1 MKILIVDDHEE
12 NCYLLESILK
22 SAGHTVHA
30 AANGAEALAVLQE
43 GGIDLI
49 VSDILMPVMDGF
61 QLCRKVKGDESLRHI
76 PFIFYTATYT
86 GSKDEEF
93 ALKIGADRFLVKPCE
108 PEVFIAAVEEVLAAH
123 RHGDAPAA
131 APAPEEEVLKL
142 YSERLVRKLE
152 QKMAEAEREIEA
164 RREAERSLRQS
175 EEKYRRIF
183 ENSVVG
189 IFQSTPQGRFIKVN
203 PTFAQMLGYDSP
215 EEVVSAICDI
225 ATQYYVHPEDRR
237 RFQQALEARGHV
249 ENFEF
254 QARRKDGTV
263 VWFSNSARV
272 DRGKDGA
279 IEQYEG
285 IVLDIGER
293 KQAEAERER
302 LQAQL
307 LQAQKLEAV
316 GRLAGGVAHD
326 FNNMIGVIL
335 GYAEIALTRVDPADP
350 THGDLDEILSAARR
364 ATDITRQLLA
374 FARGQTAAPRVLDLN
389 ESVEAT
395 LKMLRRLIGEDI
407 DLAWRPGAGLW
418 SVKFDSSQLDQLLAN
433 LCINA
438 RDAIAGV
445 GKVTIETANVNFNQA
460 FCDDHPGFA
469 VGQYVMLAVSDDGCG
484 MDGETRCHLFEPFFT
499 TKPVGQ
505 GTGLGLA
512 TVYGIVRQNEG
523 FINVYSEPGQG
534 TTFKIYL
541 PRHVGPSERIG
552 DEASVET
559 PMGRGETLL
568 LVEDETA
575 VLKLGQM
582 MLAGLGYRVLAASG
596 ANEALALA
604 EAHAGRIHLLITDVV
619 MPEMNGRQLADG
631 LKRRY
636 PELKVLFMSGY
647 TADIISD
654 RGGLE
659 DGINFLQ
666 KPFSRQELAVKVAEA
681 LGQMEGG

>member
-1 MKILIVDDHEE
+1 MKILIVDDREE
-12 NCYLLESILK
+12 NLYLLDALLK
-22 SAGHTVHA
+22 GNGHEVQW
-30 AANGAEALAVLQE
+30 AANGAAALESLTA
-43 GGIDLI
+43 GRIDLI

-61 QLCRKVKGDESLRHI
+61 QLCRQVRADPKLRHI

-86 GSKDEEF
+86 GPKDEEF
-93 ALKIGADRFLVKPCE
+93 ALKIGADRLLVKPCE
-108 PEVFIAAVEEVLAAH
+108 PEAFITAVEEVLTAS
-123 RHGDAPAA
+123 RHGDAPAEVQ
-131 APAPEEEVLKL
+131 APEDEVLKL

-152 QKMAEAEREIEA
+152 QKMAEAEREIAA
-164 RREAERSLRQS
+164 RREAEVSLRQS

-189 IFQSTPQGRFIKVN
+189 IFQSTPQGRFLKVN

-215 EEVVSAICDI
+215 EDVVSGISDI
-225 ATQYYVHPEDRR
+225 ATQYYLHPEDRH
-237 RFQQALEARGHV
+237 RFQQVLAARGQV
-249 ENFEF
+249 ENLEF
-254 QARRKDGTV
+254 QARRKDGTA
-263 VWFSNSARV
+263 VWLSNSARV

-285 IVLDIGER
+285 IVLDISER
-293 KQAEAERER
+293 RQAETERER

-307 LQAQKLEAV
+307 LQARKLETV

-326 FNNMIGVIL
+326 FNNMIAVIS
-335 GYAEIALTRVDPADP
+335 GYAEIALNRVDPADP
-350 THGDLDEILSAARR
+350 MHGDLDEILSAARR

-445 GKVTIETANVNFNQA
+445 GKVTIETANVDFNQA
-460 FCDDHPGFA
+460 FCDDHPEFA

-484 MDGETRCHLFEPFFT
+484 MDGETRRHLFEPFFT

-523 FINVYSEPGQG
+523 LINVYSEPGQG

-541 PRHVGPSERIG
+541 PRHVGPRERSG
-552 DEASVET
+552 DEASLET
-559 PMGRGETLL
+559 PMGRGETIL
-568 LVEDETA
+568 LVEDETS

-582 MLAGLGYRVLAASG
+582 MLAGLGHRVLAASG
-596 ANEALALA
+596 VDEALALA
-604 EAHAGRIHLLITDVV
+604 EAHAGQIHLLITDVV
-619 MPEMNGRQLADG
+619 MPEMNGRDLAQR
-631 LKRRY
+631 LQMIC
-636 PELKVLFMSGY
+636 PEFKVLFMSGY
-647 TADIISD
+647 TADIITE

-659 DGINFLQ
+659 DGINFVQ
-666 KPFSRQELAVKVAEA
+666 KPFSRQELAVKVREV
-681 LGQMEGG
+681 LR